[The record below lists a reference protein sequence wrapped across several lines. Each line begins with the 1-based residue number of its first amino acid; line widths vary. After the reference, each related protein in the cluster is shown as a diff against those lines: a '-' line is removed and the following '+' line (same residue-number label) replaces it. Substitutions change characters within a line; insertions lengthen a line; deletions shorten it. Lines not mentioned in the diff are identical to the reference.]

1 MVLTFDSSRLLAQA
15 LISLDLSL
23 IVIDGFSP
31 LCFIFVFFSLLYKQI
46 CMIGSFIFLF
56 SVEFEVVCMGM
67 AEPDRRVR
75 ERPIEGQIV
84 HLYKL
89 NSLPTK

>member
-1 MVLTFDSSRLLAQA
+1 
-15 LISLDLSL
+15 
-23 IVIDGFSP
+23 
-31 LCFIFVFFSLLYKQI
+31 
-46 CMIGSFIFLF
+46 MIGSFIFLF

-75 ERPIEGQIV
+75 DRPIEGQIV

-89 NSLPTK
+89 NALPTK

>member
-1 MVLTFDSSRLLAQA
+1 MAFP
-15 LISLDLSL
+15 
-23 IVIDGFSP
+23 P

-56 SVEFEVVCMGM
+56 SVEFEVVCTGI
-67 AEPDRRVR
+67 AELDRREH

-89 NSLPTK
+89 DSLPTK